1 MPSFSQM
8 PEIAWPTSFSSLSES
23 MRDAFN
29 VGFATQLGSVDC
41 LVPTTYCDRVLNIM
55 LGYFGFLLG
64 MPLFILVLRYGPC
77 RADPQKVRP
86 RDRAQPMPL
95 PLPMQP

>member
-1 MPSFSQM
+1 
-8 PEIAWPTSFSSLSES
+8 
-23 MRDAFN
+23 
-29 VGFATQLGSVDC
+29 
-41 LVPTTYCDRVLNIM
+41 VLNIM